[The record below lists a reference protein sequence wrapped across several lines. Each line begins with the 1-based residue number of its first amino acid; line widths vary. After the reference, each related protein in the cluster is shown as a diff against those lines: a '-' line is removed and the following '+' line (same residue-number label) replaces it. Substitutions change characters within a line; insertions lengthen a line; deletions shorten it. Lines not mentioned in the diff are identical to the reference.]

1 MRHFEK
7 VSPLVG
13 KIENCKLKIIFF
25 GSSKYSTIVASSLHR
40 KIGLTAVVTL
50 PDAPIGRHKIIT
62 SNPVKTFSK
71 INNIPYITADK
82 LDSFT
87 IEKISRFQPDFL
99 VIADYGRILPKELLA
114 LPKYAPINI
123 HHSLLPKYRGS
134 SPAASAI
141 LAGEKTS
148 GVTIIEM
155 DQKVDAGDILAQKK
169 YILKNNETKES
180 LLTALNTI
188 GSEIIIPVLHEYIQ
202 GKIKKIPQDET
213 KATYTQKIKKT
224 DGLIDIDNPPSRD
237 QIGRMIRAYY
247 PWPTVWTKLEL
258 NQNKW
263 KIIKFLPSSSCHPGG
278 MAESHE
284 PACLTGE
291 KRAEQVEGSP
301 TNFYLQVE
309 GGKPMTIKD
318 FLNGYPQLKEKLKKL
333 LTNIT

>member
-1 MRHFEK
+1 M
-7 VSPLVG
+7 

-50 PDAPIGRHKIIT
+50 PDAPIGRHKTIT
-62 SNPVKTFSK
+62 PNPVKIFAQN
-71 INNIPYITADK
+71 NNIPFITADK
-82 LDSFT
+82 LDHLT
-87 IEKISRFQPDFL
+87 IKKISQFQPDFL

-134 SPAASAI
+134 SPASSAI

-155 DQKVDAGDILAQKK
+155 GQKVDAGDILAQKE

-202 GKIKKIPQDET
+202 GKIKKIPQDHA
-213 KATYTQKIKKT
+213 KATHTQKTKKT
-224 DGLIDIDNPPSRD
+224 DGFIDINNPPSLEHLD
-237 QIGRMIRAYY
+237 RMIRAYY
-247 PWPTVWTKLEL
+247 PWPTTWTKLEL
-258 NQNKW
+258 SPNIW
-263 KIIKFLPSSSCHPGG
+263 KIVKLLP
-278 MAESHE
+278 EN
-284 PACLTGE
+284 
-291 KRAEQVEGSP
+291 KI
-301 TNFYLQVE
+301 QVE